1 MSIAATIDQTEG
13 IDAVVGRVGE
23 TVRSLVILHPLAKR
37 GAFRVLGEKPL
48 HLGRIGLAGG
58 RVGGHGQHLFI
69 ETLGRV
75 HRQHRWGVHAAA
87 PALAV
92 IAGEFH
98 RQAAGG
104 HAGIGAEWVGATNGE
119 TAHHGHAC
127 LAEHPGTGQGLY
139 QPAAGEVTAHA
150 QAFGMVFPIAGV
162 MPGLGLESVDNAFRR
177 QACRPEPA
185 GGIGKGGGQRGNP
198 CAYGSQAQGAGA
210 TL

>member
-1 MSIAATIDQTEG
+1 MSIAAIIDQTEG

-104 HAGIGAEWVGATNGE
+104 HAGIGAERVGAADGE
-119 TAHHGHAC
+119 AAHHGHLL
-127 LAEHPGTGQGLY
+127 LAEHAGTGQGLD
-139 QPAAGEVTAHA
+139 QPAALEIATDA
-150 QAFGMVFPIAGV
+150 QAFGMVFPVAWV
-162 MPGLGLESVDNAFRR
+162 MPGLGLEGVDDACGR
-177 QACRPEPA
+177 QARRPEPA
-185 GGIGKGGGQRGNP
+185 GGIGKGGGQRG
-198 CAYGSQAQGAGA
+198 Y
-210 TL
+210 T